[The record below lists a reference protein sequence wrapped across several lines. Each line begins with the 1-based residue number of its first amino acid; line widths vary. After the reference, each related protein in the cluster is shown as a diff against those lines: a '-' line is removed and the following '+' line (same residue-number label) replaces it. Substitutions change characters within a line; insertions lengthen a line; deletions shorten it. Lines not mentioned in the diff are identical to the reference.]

1 LSNIIS
7 VGLME
12 QKEYRVGKV
21 ANPRDLNKV
30 THVEYKYL
38 NSVDRS
44 IECVKQQG
52 GDKFTILHVQYVSEG
67 EGTLN
72 LVHPEFRSKLG
83 SIGLERI
90 IEDCH
95 PRWISFHLGFA
106 TEELESGGQF
116 DHDVA
121 KSEILE
127 RNEVKKRIIENLKYI
142 KENYHDVDVLLENLD
157 YNPPERSKGAYE
169 FVTDPGF
176 INDVLNDTNTY
187 LLLDLAHAEISAKN
201 LGYINAKDYIGKLPL
216 DRVLEI
222 HLAKPGERAGLPLD
236 SHEEITDTKLFE
248 FVLNKTTN
256 LKAVTLE
263 TFSSLGRQLDL
274 IKKALRRNKRR
285 ILEDVV
291 KPKYYFAINNF
302 AHRKV
307 FDEVNYVWEAI
318 EKIGPYAKDYVS
330 IKIQDLNSKLAR
342 PLNRISKRAEMHKT
356 SVIGKNVNIEEG
368 VEIGAYTV
376 IADNVFIGKNTK
388 IGEYVVVKNG
398 VFIGEDCH
406 LEEKVVLKNKVLIGN
421 RVSVNPAGVIIDEV
435 IIDEGATIGA
445 FSRIKNKV
453 YIGKKT
459 VTGHPWIEG
468 PTVIGAHCDLR
479 PGTYIRGNVI
489 LGDYVEFRSEAK
501 NSIILGSVIS
511 DKRII
516 PGASAHFGYLGDSI
530 IGFGVNLGAGTKI
543 SNVKTDW
550 TQVTVDVDGWRFRT
564 GFYKLGTII
573 GDLSSTG
580 CNSVI
585 NPGTLIGKAAGVYA
599 LSTLRGFVPSGHLV
613 KMRPKQ
619 EMVKMKKITSDSL
632 LSRAD
637 LVNRLLGHQK

>member
-1 LSNIIS
+1 MRNIIS

-21 ANPRDLNKV
+21 MNPTDLNKV

-38 NSVDRS
+38 NSVDKS
-44 IECVKQQG
+44 IECVRQHG
-52 GDKFTILHVQYVSEG
+52 GDKFTILHVQYPGEG

-72 LVHPEFRSKLG
+72 LVHPEFRSKLE
-83 SIGLERI
+83 STGLKRI
-90 IEDCH
+90 IEDYH

-106 TEELESGGQF
+106 AEELESGGQF
-116 DHDVA
+116 DNDVA
-121 KSEILE
+121 KSKILE
-127 RNEVKKRIIENLKYI
+127 RDEVKKRIIENIKYV
-142 KENYHDVDVLLENLD
+142 KESYCGVAVLLENLD

-169 FVTDPGF
+169 YVTDPGF
-176 INDVLNDTNTY
+176 IKDVLNDTDTY

-201 LGYINAKDYIGKLPL
+201 LGYKSAKDYIEKLPL

-222 HLAKPGERAGLPLD
+222 HLAKPGERAGMPLD
-236 SHEEITDTKLFE
+236 SHEEMTDTKLFE

-263 TFSSLGRQLDL
+263 TFSSVGRQLDM

-302 AHRKV
+302 EHRKV

-330 IKIQDLNSKLAR
+330 NKIQDLNSKLAR
-342 PLNRISKRAEMHKT
+342 PLDQIGEGAKIHKT
-356 SVIGKNVNIEEG
+356 SVIGENVTIEEG
-368 VEIGAYTV
+368 VEVGAYSV
-376 IADNVFIGKNTK
+376 IADEVFIGKNTK
-388 IGEYVVVKNG
+388 IGEHVVIKNR

-406 LEEKVVLKNKVLIGN
+406 FEENAVLKNNILIGN
-421 RVSVNPAGVIIDEV
+421 KVTVNSGGMIIDEV
-435 IIDEGATIGA
+435 IIDDGATIGA

-453 YIGKKT
+453 YIGKET
-459 VTGHPWIEG
+459 VTCHPWIEG
-468 PTVIGAHCDLR
+468 SSIIGAYCDLR

-501 NSIILGSVIS
+501 NSIIMGGLKS
-511 DKRII
+511 DKRVI
-516 PGASAHFGYLGDSI
+516 PGAAAHYGYLGDSI

-543 SNVKTDW
+543 SNIKTDW
-550 TQVTVDVDGWRFRT
+550 TQISVNVDGWRFMT
-564 GFYKLGTII
+564 GYYKFGTII

-585 NPGTLIGKAAGVYA
+585 NPGSLIGKAAGVYA
-599 LSTLRGFVPSGHLV
+599 LSALRGFIPNGSLV
-613 KMRPKQ
+613 KVKQKQ

-637 LVNRLLGHQK
+637 LVNRLLERRK